1 MKRRTVLVIS
11 ILMLCV
17 ICCACSGADTPTDS
31 EALPVATGEPAP
43 APTSEPDM
51 AVALLDDVHTQAEQ
65 RKQEILSC
73 DTEIVKSDT
82 FIKGETYTGTAY
94 YISNSGSDENDG
106 LSPETAFATPA
117 ALKNVG
123 LQSGDAVFFERG
135 GIWRATELPTSA
147 CWVDGITFSAYGQ
160 GDMPR
165 IYGSEENGTGGEKW
179 ILYHEGDDGRKIWV
193 YYRDMSEVGAIAL
206 NGSIPVRRDIA
217 YWDEGSYTL
226 LDSGEHR
233 YELTEQTYSVEEHLP
248 DMYCF
253 PALDYSQVKA
263 ENWNDDIFV
272 SRNWSCRRAS
282 W

>member
-1 MKRRTVLVIS
+1 
-11 ILMLCV
+11 
-17 ICCACSGADTPTDS
+17 
-31 EALPVATGEPAP
+31 
-43 APTSEPDM
+43 M

-147 CWVDGITFSAYGQ
+147 C
-160 GDMPR
+160 
-165 IYGSEENGTGGEKW
+165 
-179 ILYHEGDDGRKIWV
+179 
-193 YYRDMSEVGAIAL
+193 
-206 NGSIPVRRDIA
+206 
-217 YWDEGSYTL
+217 
-226 LDSGEHR
+226 
-233 YELTEQTYSVEEHLP
+233 
-248 DMYCF
+248 
-253 PALDYSQVKA
+253 
-263 ENWNDDIFV
+263 
-272 SRNWSCRRAS
+272 
-282 W
+282 